1 MRQLL
6 MVGSLFFD
14 HHYLW
19 KETNDVLN
27 LFYRN
32 NHQGKAPWYY
42 LFCLD
47 VANCASCPI
56 KLQDSLISSISKR
69 DQYLRIFACRYFHQ
83 WKVACIT
90 TTFGWVR
97 LVVSYSKRDQYLR
110 IFACRYFHQW
120 KVACITTT
128 LGWVRLVVSYIQYSQ
143 KKLNF
148 LWYRKIIVFNSI
160 QEFWKSLA

>member
-32 NHQGKAPWYY
+32 NHQGKAPWCY

-90 TTFGWVR
+90 TT
-97 LVVSYSKRDQYLR
+97 
-110 IFACRYFHQW
+110 
-120 KVACITTT
+120 
-128 LGWVRLVVSYIQYSQ
+128 LGWVRLVVSYIQYFQ